1 MDEYTK
7 TAWAADDVITATK
20 LNNIEDGIETVTDE
34 VEAIEEHFD
43 PTNQKIEFCDSDVT
57 MTNNSTRSIVMG
69 GYNSAGGKTYTTNV
83 AGGEDKIIMGP
94 AIVDSV
100 RDIQIVGGQ
109 CFKANANHIACFP
122 WIEEYADENG
132 VVQSTINSGSTLSV
146 GSCIATNQR
155 GTNNYLHGTLNATTA
170 SGTLLFGQYN
180 KATSNLSFALGEGL
194 IVGYRDQ
201 LAFGLANDNKEEDTI
216 EVGNGAYNLSAGTIS
231 RSNAFRVTKTGSAIA
246 QTSLGIEDGNGGVV
260 TITAAQL
267 QALLSNASSTCLVT
281 MTYDSTNNRYVS
293 DKTAAEVYAAYNAAK
308 SVVFKFSDFGYIM
321 WGGRDHAEAFCPNV
335 HMLYRESAAGDI
347 SDPKYIID
355 GYGPNDITLGMV
367 APTSADY
374 FIMEIS

>member
-20 LNNIEDGIETVTDE
+20 LNHIEDGIEAVTDE
-34 VEAIEEHFD
+34 VEANNVCFD
-43 PTNQKIEFCDSDVT
+43 REREVVEFLKEGRGTS
-57 MTNNSTRSIVMG
+57 SAIASIVLSS
-69 GYNSAGGKTYTTNV
+69 YNTIADKNYDANVTGKFKLIIGNPIATTRNLQIAMATYSRNTSAILTAYPWLSDYVDENLVMQTTITGLLSTSIGTTYSSGSYCFSAGNCNVSTGAANFNFGQFNKV
-83 AGGEDKIIMGP
+83 AGN
-94 AIVDSV
+94 
-100 RDIQIVGGQ
+100 
-109 CFKANANHIACFP
+109 F
-122 WIEEYADENG
+122 
-132 VVQSTINSGSTLSV
+132 
-146 GSCIATNQR
+146 
-155 GTNNYLHGTLNATTA
+155 TTA
-170 SGTLLFGQYN
+170 IGN
-180 KATSNLSFALGEGL
+180 GL
-194 IVGYRDQ
+194 IAETGAQFCVGRANNNKSED
-201 LAFGLANDNKEEDTI
+201 LFEIGNGLADVSTGDIT
-216 EVGNGAYNLSAGTIS
+216 
-231 RSNAFRVTKTGSAIA
+231 RSNAFRVTFNGDAIA
-246 QTSLGIEDGNGGVV
+246 QNSLGIEDGNGGVV
-260 TITAAQL
+260 SITAAQL
-267 QALLSNASSTCLVT
+267 QALLSNASPTCLVT

-308 SVVFKFSDFGYIM
+308 SVVFKFSDIGYVM

>member
-20 LNNIEDGIETVTDE
+20 LNHIEDGIEAVTDE

-43 PTNQKIEFCDSDVT
+43 PTKGMLFVRANTIQPTIGDGILGCFVYTSSASHNGYSYKTEIEK
-57 MTNNSTRSIVMG
+57 G
-69 GYNSAGGKTYTTNV
+69 GGKIVFGIAKTNKANSYQLVFGQVNILSNNFVSVFPWVSDYIDENYVIQATAEGKTTVLVGSNVSTGTTDFTMGSTNV
-83 AGGEDKIIMGP
+83 
-94 AIVDSV
+94 
-100 RDIQIVGGQ
+100 
-109 CFKANANHIACFP
+109 
-122 WIEEYADENG
+122 
-132 VVQSTINSGSTLSV
+132 TTGSI
-146 GSCIATNQR
+146 CMN
-155 GTNNYLHGTLNATTA
+155 
-170 SGTLLFGQYN
+170 FGQYN
-180 KATSNLSFALGEGL
+180 HVTQNLASTIGEGL
-194 IVGYRDQ
+194 LAGYRTQ
-201 LAFGLANDNKEEDTI
+201 FCVGCANDNKEEDAFEI
-216 EVGNGAYNLSAGTIS
+216 GNGTYDISAGTIS

-260 TITAAQL
+260 SITAAQL
-267 QALLSNASSTCLVT
+267 QALLSNASPTCLVT

-308 SVVFKFSDFGYIM
+308 SVVFKFSDIGYVM